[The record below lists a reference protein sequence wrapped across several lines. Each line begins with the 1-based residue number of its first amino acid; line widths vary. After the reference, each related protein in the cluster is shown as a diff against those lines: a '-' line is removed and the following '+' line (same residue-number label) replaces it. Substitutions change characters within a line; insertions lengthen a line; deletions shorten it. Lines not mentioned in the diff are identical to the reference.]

1 MTHYLF
7 LSLLFESTTAATS
20 GCSTVCG
27 GYRFSIGC
35 LHLPLLD
42 CYVNCSAKL
51 FYYCVEWDDSTCS
64 WNNFRSSVLG
74 PTDPADAPVDSLRGL
89 IAARWK
95 ELGLPGPCDVGDN
108 AVHASAS
115 PFEAMVERCNWLT
128 SAFTEL
134 SFV

>member
-1 MTHYLF
+1 MTHYLV
-7 LSLLFESTTAATS
+7 LSLLFAPTTATTS
-20 GCSTVCG
+20 SC
-27 GYRFSIGC
+27 SIGC

-42 CYVNCSAKL
+42 CVVNCSAKL

-74 PTDPADAPVDSLRGL
+74 PTDPADAPADSLRGL

-128 SAFTEL
+128 SASTEYCYPSCAKPIL
-134 SFV
+134 AH